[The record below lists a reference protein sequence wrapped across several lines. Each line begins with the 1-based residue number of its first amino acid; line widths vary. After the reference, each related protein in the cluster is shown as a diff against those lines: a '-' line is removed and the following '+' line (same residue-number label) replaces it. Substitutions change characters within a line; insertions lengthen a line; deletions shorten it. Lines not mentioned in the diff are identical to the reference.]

1 MDDRFVTLEEYRGLL
16 QGLDLGKKLPGA
28 VYFHTELLR
37 ELPESLRHLIN
48 RLRTRLEVTGDF
60 NVVKLHR
67 GQLKVSFLRYP
78 DFFEDPHPAL
88 AEAVIV
94 DIATGKL
101 RRDDFSRRENRPI
114 LHRKEAFLPESHPE
128 AAKFR
133 QMTEQEELAGLYE
146 NTRTIGFELNW
157 QKLLKQKGLRHR
169 GHRLVRVGKEK
180 VEAVASRWK
189 TPRYKTAIVRREL
202 SKPIKT
208 LLTYGLL
215 RKDRAIMDY
224 GCGLGGDASGLSEL
238 GYEVFA
244 WDPYHRPDGEK
255 KKCPVVN
262 MGFVLNVIED
272 PAERIEVLH
281 DAWEHTEALLVVT
294 TLVVGGEHYNSV
306 RGYGDGI
313 MTSTGTF
320 QKYFEQGELQSL
332 IEEALGTDALPVASG
347 VFYIFRDPKR
357 RQQFFFQRTK
367 RAIDWE
373 SISQRLGLLGS
384 LQRVRKRERLF
395 EENREVLERF
405 WERIAELGRLPRPSE
420 FDDYDQVRRVCGSAP
435 EALRYFV
442 ERFGRETLEEARI
455 RRKEDLLVALASYQF
470 QKRVTLK
477 SLAPEI
483 QNDIK
488 GFFGSYAA
496 ANDYC
501 RELLFAAGDP
511 GELELAV
518 DDLPWG
524 WRDEREG
531 HFTFHQSLLDEL
543 PVLLRLYIA
552 CACQLYGDPHEADL
566 IKIHLRSGKL
576 TLLNY
581 DDFEGK
587 NLPELQIRTKIDMR
601 RLFVNVFDYRR
612 EPETQILFFRERF
625 VGPKHPARTKMESFG
640 KKLRKHGF
648 SEDKLGSNDR
658 HVPTKE
664 QLAAAL
670 DQLGLTWGLN
680 RKAGFG
686 SPNEG

>member
-1 MDDRFVTLEEYRGLL
+1 MMLGEYQKLL
-16 QGLDLGKKLPGA
+16 QGLEIGKKLPGA
-28 VYFHTELLR
+28 LYFHADLLSN
-37 ELPESLRHLIN
+37 LPDSLRILVEK
-48 RLRTRLEVTGDF
+48 LKSRLELSGDY
-60 NVVKLHR
+60 NVIKFHR
-67 GQLKVSFLRYP
+67 SQLKVSFLAYP
-78 DFFEDPHPAL
+78 EFFEDPHPAL
-88 AEAVIV
+88 AEAVLV
-94 DIATGKL
+94 DVASGKV
-101 RRDDFSRRENRPI
+101 RQDDYSRRENRPI
-114 LHRKEAFLPESHPE
+114 LHRKEAFLPDSHPE
-128 AAKFR
+128 IAKFR
-133 QMTEQEELAGLYE
+133 RMTEQEERAGLYE

-157 QKLLKQKGLRHR
+157 QKLLEQKGLCHR
-169 GHRLVRVGKEK
+169 GHQLVRIGEEQKE
-180 VEAVASRWK
+180 AAISAWK
-189 TPRYKTAIVRREL
+189 TPRHKTAIVRREL
-202 SKPIKT
+202 SKPVKT

-215 RKDRAIMDY
+215 RKDRPLLDY
-224 GCGLGGDASGLSEL
+224 GCGLGGDATGLSEL

-255 KKCPVVN
+255 EKCSVVN

-272 PAERIEVLH
+272 PAERVEVLH
-281 DAWEHTEALLVVT
+281 DAWDHTEDLLVVT
-294 TLVVGGEHYNSV
+294 TLVVGGEQYNSV
-306 RGYGDGI
+306 MVYGDGI

-347 VFYIFRDPKR
+347 VFYVFRDPKR

-384 LQRVRKRERLF
+384 LQRVRKKERLF
-395 EENREVLERF
+395 EKHREVLERF
-405 WERIAELGRLPRPSE
+405 WERIAELGRLPRPTE
-420 FDDYDQVRRVCGSAP
+420 FEEYDQIRKVCGSAP
-435 EALRYFV
+435 EALRHFV
-442 ERFGRETLEEARI
+442 ERFGKETLEEARI

-477 SLAPEI
+477 SLALEI

-488 GFFGSYAA
+488 GFFGSYSA

-518 DDLPWG
+518 DELSWG

-531 HFTFHQSLLDEL
+531 HFTFHQSMLDEL

-566 IKIHLRSGKL
+566 IKVHLRSGKL

-587 NLPELQIRTKIDMR
+587 NFPELQIRTKIDMR
-601 RLFVNVFDYRR
+601 RLFVNVFDYRK
-612 EPETQILFFRERF
+612 ESETQILFFRERF
-625 VGPKHPARTKMESFG
+625 VGPDHPERPKMESFG

-658 HVPTKE
+658 NVPTKE

-670 DQLGLTWGLN
+670 EKLGLTWGLAH
-680 RKAGFG
+680 RG
-686 SPNEG
+686 P